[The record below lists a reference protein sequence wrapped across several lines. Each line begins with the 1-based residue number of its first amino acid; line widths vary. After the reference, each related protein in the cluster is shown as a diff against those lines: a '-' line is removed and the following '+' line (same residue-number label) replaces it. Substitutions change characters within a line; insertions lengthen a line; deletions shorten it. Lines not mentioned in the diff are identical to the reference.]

1 MLCSGTCV
9 SDVRDCILTKDLDGS
24 QILADK
30 KDGGKS
36 ELVMKKNEP
45 KNRGV
50 IILKEL
56 KNKVDTK
63 NYKKGYIPERR
74 LLCVERGV
82 ESLKQTNLS

>member
-1 MLCSGTCV
+1 M
-9 SDVRDCILTKDLDGS
+9 DGS

-30 KDGGKS
+30 KDDSKS

-50 IILKEL
+50 ILLKEL

-74 LLCVERGV
+74 LLRVEVGL
-82 ESLKQTNLS
+82 ESLKLTNLS